1 MTYETGMLARSKAGH
16 DTGAVYVI
24 IDCDETYVFLADG
37 RIRTLNRLKKKK
49 KKHVQIICRK
59 YDVAALDDA
68 GIRRTL
74 KEWNKEEEI

>member
-1 MTYETGMLARSKAGH
+1 M
-16 DTGAVYVI
+16 
-24 IDCDETYVFLADG
+24 
-37 RIRTLNRLKKKK
+37 NRLKKKK

-59 YDVAALDDA
+59 YDVAARDDA